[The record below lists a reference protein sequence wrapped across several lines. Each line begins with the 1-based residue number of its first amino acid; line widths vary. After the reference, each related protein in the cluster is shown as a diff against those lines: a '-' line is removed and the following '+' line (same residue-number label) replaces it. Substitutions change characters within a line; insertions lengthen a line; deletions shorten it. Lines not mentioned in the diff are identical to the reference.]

1 MIYWR
6 IIECYLTE
14 IKKISIIQPSKKKKY
29 ESEKQS
35 DSRKF
40 SKKNHKYSN
49 LWRGGIEEEIL
60 DGTCRDVC
68 TGCGRS

>member
-1 MIYWR
+1 MLPYR
-6 IIECYLTE
+6 N
-14 IKKISIIQPSKKKKY
+14 KKNIHYTTIKKKKY